1 MSNTLH
7 VCGLFEWGLVEKGL
21 MKVGRCRDCIHYG
34 GFKEKDELFIICEK
48 DGKRKRLKEEKTD
61 CPDWVIDTR

>member
-1 MSNTLH
+1 MEE
-7 VCGLFEWGLVEKGL
+7 LFAKYPWRSKAKLLPIALKQ
-21 MKVGRCRDCIHYG
+21 

-48 DGKRKRLKEEKTD
+48 DGKSKRLKEEKTD

>member
-21 MKVGRCRDCIHYG
+21 MKVGRCRDCIHYE
-34 GFKEKDELFIICEK
+34 GFKEK